1 MGHNFKS
8 RAGAVVAGAA
18 VLAAVG
24 GVGGAAA
31 AGQIGSLQIRDHSIQ
46 SKDMRRGAVQS
57 ATILNGSI
65 NKYDLSK
72 SVQALLGVPGP
83 AGATGAPGAT
93 GVKGRKPTVRR
104 DRVPG

>member
-1 MGHNFKS
+1 MHNFKS

-46 SKDMRRGAVQS
+46 SKDMRWGAVQS
-57 ATILNGSI
+57 RQILNGSI
-65 NKYDLSK
+65 NKVDLSK

-83 AGATGAPGAT
+83 AGATGAKGDTGARAT
-93 GVKGRKPTVRR
+93 GCHRR
-104 DRVPG
+104 QGCHRR